1 MSHIQL
7 YDATLRDGMGGGGMS
22 LTAQEKLRVVHALDA
37 LGIHLIEAG
46 FPASNPKELELF
58 ALLERESFTV
68 SEIVAF
74 GMTRRRD
81 APVDRDEGLRI
92 LAESFV
98 PVCTLVGKSSP
109 LHVEKVVRVSPEENL
124 AMIGESIAF
133 LHAQGKRVLFDA
145 EHFFDGYAADP
156 GYALDTLRAAA
167 AAGAERVVLCDTN
180 GGSLPGGVRAVV
192 EAVHAELSDL
202 ALGIHTH
209 DDGGCAVAN
218 TLVAVEAG
226 ATQVQ
231 GTINGIGERTGNAN
245 LVTIIANLQLKMDYE
260 GLPPERLARL
270 TETAHLLDE
279 LLNRAPSPAQPY
291 VGKNAFAHKAGLHTA
306 AIRADAATFEHID
319 PALVGNARDVLV
331 SELSGRG
338 TVIEKAA
345 EFGIELDEQAV
356 ERVLERV
363 KSAEH
368 EGFQFEA
375 ADGTLE
381 LLMREEAGLYEPLF
395 MLVSWRVISEQRYDS
410 EVETEATIK
419 IIAPPGPDEVEFI
432 CTAEGNGPVNAL
444 DNALREALEQVYPH
458 LRELKLVNYK
468 VRILDEARGT
478 AAVTRVLIDVSDGER
493 VWGTIGVSG
502 DIIAASWEALVD
514 SLTVGV
520 QQPASRIPS
529 LTSIRSSGQD
539 GGASSE
545 GDGWTEDPSIE

>member
-1 MSHIQL
+1 MRSSRRC
-7 YDATLRDGMGGGGMS
+7 T
-22 LTAQEKLRVVHALDA
+22 
-37 LGIHLIEAG
+37 
-46 FPASNPKELELF
+46 P
-58 ALLERESFTV
+58 SF
-68 SEIVAF
+68 
-74 GMTRRRD
+74 GD
-81 APVDRDEGLRI
+81 
-92 LAESFV
+92 
-98 PVCTLVGKSSP
+98 
-109 LHVEKVVRVSPEENL
+109 
-124 AMIGESIAF
+124 
-133 LHAQGKRVLFDA
+133 
-145 EHFFDGYAADP
+145 
-156 GYALDTLRAAA
+156 
-167 AAGAERVVLCDTN
+167 
-180 GGSLPGGVRAVV
+180 LP
-192 EAVHAELSDL
+192 
-202 ALGIHTH
+202 LGIHTH

-245 LVTIIANLQLKMDYE
+245 LVTIVADLQLKMDYE

-279 LLNRAPSPAQPY
+279 LLNRAPNPAQPY

-345 EFGIELDEQAV
+345 EFGIELDEEAV

-363 KSAEH
+363 KNAEH

-395 MLVSWRVISEQRYDS
+395 MLLSWRVISEQRFDS

-419 IIAPPGPDEVEFI
+419 IVAPPGPDEVEFI

-444 DNALREALEQVYPH
+444 DNALREALGAG
-458 LRELKLVNYK
+458 LSAS
-468 VRILDEARGT
+468 ARSETGQLQG
-478 AAVTRVLIDVSDGER
+478 ADPRRGQGYGGGHAGSDR
-493 VWGTIGVSG
+493 CV
-502 DIIAASWEALVD
+502 
-514 SLTVGV
+514 
-520 QQPASRIPS
+520 
-529 LTSIRSSGQD
+529 
-539 GGASSE
+539 
-545 GDGWTEDPSIE
+545 

>member
-58 ALLERESFTV
+58 ALLERESFSV

-81 APVDRDEGLRI
+81 ASAEEDEGLRI
-92 LAESFV
+92 LVESFV

-124 AMIGESIAF
+124 AMISESIAF

-180 GGSLPGGVRAVV
+180 GGSLPGRVRAVV
-192 EAVHAELSDL
+192 EAVRAELGDL
-202 ALGIHTH
+202 PLGIHTH

-226 ATQVQ
+226 ANQVQ

-245 LVTIIANLQLKMDYE
+245 LVTIVADLQLKMGYE
-260 GLPPERLARL
+260 GLPPERLVRL
-270 TETAHLLDE
+270 SETAHLVDE
-279 LLNRAPSPAQPY
+279 LLNRAPNPAQPY

-338 TVIEKAA
+338 TVIEKAT
-345 EFGIELDEQAV
+345 EFGIELDDEAV

-395 MLVSWRVISEQRYDS
+395 ILLSWRVIAEQRFDG

-419 IIAPPGPDEVEFI
+419 IVAPPGPDEGEFI

-444 DNALREALEQVYPH
+444 DNALRQALEQVYPH

-468 VRILDEARGT
+468 VRILDEASGT

-520 QQPASRIPS
+520 QQPASGSRF
-529 LTSIRSSGQD
+529 G
-539 GGASSE
+539 
-545 GDGWTEDPSIE
+545 